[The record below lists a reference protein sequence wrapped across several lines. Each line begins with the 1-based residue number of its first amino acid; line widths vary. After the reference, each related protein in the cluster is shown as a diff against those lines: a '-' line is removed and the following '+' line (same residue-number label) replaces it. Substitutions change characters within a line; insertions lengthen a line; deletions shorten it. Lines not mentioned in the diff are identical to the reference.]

1 MKMQPLL
8 RVGLAALAL
17 GLGHAGA
24 AQGYPDKPI
33 QLIVPYA
40 VGGTTDLLGRIVAN
54 ALGANLK
61 QPIVVEN
68 RPGAGGIVGSAYA
81 AKQKADG
88 YTLVMDVESSHAV
101 NPNVRQKVPYDPVK
115 DFAGISNIAIVPN
128 VLVVNPKLPVDSVK
142 AFAELLKARP
152 GGYTYGSSGVGGLSN
167 MNGELFASVTQTRL
181 LHVPYKG
188 LGPALTDLVSGQIQA
203 VFDNVPS
210 SASLI
215 AAGRV
220 KPLAVAA
227 PKRLALLPDV
237 PTYAEA
243 GLPQMNNP
251 SWFGIAAPAGTP
263 NEVLDTL
270 NTALKQVLA
279 DPQVAASI
287 EKLGAIPDYMPRSAF
302 DKLVVDEN
310 RRWQGIVKEI
320 GFEKL
325 P

>member
-1 MKMQPLL
+1 MMKPLFMA
-8 RVGLAALAL
+8 GLVALTL
-17 GLGHAGA
+17 GLGQAGA

-54 ALGANLK
+54 ALGATLK

-68 RPGAGGIVGSAYA
+68 RPGAGGIVGSAYVA
-81 AKQKADG
+81 RQKADG

-128 VLVVNPKLPVDSVK
+128 VLVVNPKLPVDNVK
-142 AFAELLKARP
+142 AFAELLKAKP
-152 GGYTYGSSGVGGLSN
+152 DGYTYGSSGVGGLSN

-210 SASLI
+210 SAPLI
-215 AAGRV
+215 EAGRL

-227 PKRLALLPDV
+227 PKRLALLPKV

-263 NEVLDTL
+263 DAVLDTL
-270 NTALKQVLA
+270 NAALKQVLA
-279 DPQVAASI
+279 DPQVVASI

-302 DKLVVDEN
+302 DKLVAEEN
-310 RRWQGIVKEI
+310 RRWQGIVKDI

>member
-8 RVGLAALAL
+8 RIGLAALAL

>member
-251 SWFGIAAPAGTP
+251 SWLGIAAPAGTP